1 MGTELFKEVR
11 KRNLAKSKKEAEKA
25 SRDKKKKARPAEE
38 GASHSKTWK
47 RTVSNGL
54 AQGFST

>member
-38 GASHSKTWK
+38 GASHSKT
-47 RTVSNGL
+47 
-54 AQGFST
+54 